1 MKALWTLVQSSFE
14 NAWRTEALLATSAS
28 RRVAVARIGV
38 PYVRGQE
45 EGADEERWGVGD
57 PQRRAAA

>member
-1 MKALWTLVQSSFE
+1 MKALLTVVQSSFE
-14 NAWRTEALLATSAS
+14 NAWRTEALLATSAT

-45 EGADEERWGVGD
+45 GADEERWGMGD

>member
-1 MKALWTLVQSSFE
+1 MKELLALVEASFE
-14 NAWRTEALLATSAS
+14 SGWWAEALLATSAT
-28 RRVAVARIGV
+28 RRMAVARIGV

-45 EGADEERWGVGD
+45 ARADEERWGVGD